1 MSEDKI
7 TITRK
12 YVLKPTFAET
22 KEWTKKIMS
31 FTKNSY
37 EEKIDYYKKKV
48 KSEKD
53 KKKKEQYKNRLS
65 QIEEQYKDFI
75 ENGTLIRSNINDYT
89 YDLVR
94 RSMESETRRK
104 NHIITYMIGIKK
116 SGYLQVIVSQYYLY
130 QLSWKKMKFKI
141 LFLHM

>member
-12 YVLKPTFAET
+12 YVLKPTFAEK

-75 ENGTLIRSNINDYT
+75 ENGTLIQSNINDY
-89 YDLVR
+89 
-94 RSMESETRRK
+94 
-104 NHIITYMIGIKK
+104 IYMI
-116 SGYLQVIVSQYYLY
+116 
-130 QLSWKKMKFKI
+130 
-141 LFLHM
+141 